1 MATPYLMQFDAKKIQ
16 VCFKTGLDPA
26 EMIQSHT
33 ENQIIGINKVLY
45 RCDNFNAFCSS
56 KGYKYQVY

>member
-1 MATPYLMQFDAKKIQ
+1 MQKKFQ

-33 ENQIIGINKVLY
+33 ENQIIGISKVLY
-45 RCDNFNAFCSS
+45 KCDNFNVSIIYLIQARHLAMTL
-56 KGYKYQVY
+56 